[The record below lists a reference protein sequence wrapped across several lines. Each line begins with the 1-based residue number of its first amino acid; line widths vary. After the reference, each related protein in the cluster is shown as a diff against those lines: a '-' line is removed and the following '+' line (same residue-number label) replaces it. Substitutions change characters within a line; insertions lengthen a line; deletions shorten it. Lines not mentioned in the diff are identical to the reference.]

1 MIYET
6 YIIYTIIIS
15 ILLYFIYKQIKLY
28 IYSIYIKSSVDN
40 NFYLVRNTFNK
51 LQSANTLA
59 LINSRIKKLLNILN
73 NYNYKNDIN
82 VKLLISRYNP
92 SNLMENITLDNTTY
106 TINKGSEVSV
116 CLATR
121 DKNENVYDINKLMF
135 VIIHEL
141 AHIGCVS
148 HGHNNEFVKFF
159 TFLLKICIENELYIY
174 QDYSKEPVEYCGII
188 INTSPI

>member
-59 LINSRIKKLLNILN
+59 LINYRIKKLLNILN
-73 NYNYKNDIN
+73 NYNYKDNIN

-174 QDYSKEPVEYCGII
+174 QDYSKVPVEYCGMI
-188 INTSPI
+188 INTTPI